1 MTPIQYHVS
10 LANPHAHLFNIDLR
24 IPAPDHDGQTVSLP
38 AWIPGSY
45 MIRDFA
51 KNIEQF
57 AVSSSGG
64 QLKWE
69 KLDKQTWRC
78 EPCVGP
84 LIIRYQVYAWDLSVR
99 AAHFDATHAYF
110 NGTSLFLRV
119 HGQDANPL
127 QVEIERPDTA
137 IATGWTVA
145 TSMLVEDVDVDG
157 FGLYQ
162 AEDYSD
168 LIDHPVEIGLL
179 TLLEFTL
186 QGVTHRMA
194 IYGKHQ
200 ADTQRLAHDL
210 SKVCSQHSTMFGELP
225 LDRYLFLV
233 MVVGDGYGGLEHKNS
248 TSLLCNRDDLPNV
261 DAAANGEGYR
271 RFLGLCSH
279 EYFHLWNV
287 KRIQPE
293 VFQSQNLDREIH
305 THLLWVF
312 EGITSYYDDLGLVRS
327 ACIEP
332 KEYLVLLANT
342 ITRVMCSKGRLKQ
355 SVAESSFD
363 AWTRFY
369 KQDENAPNAI
379 VSYYTKGALV
389 ALALDLTLR
398 IKTDGECSLD
408 DVMRELWIRYGRTG
422 IGLKEGE
429 VEVLVSDISG
439 QDMKEFFTHAVYG
452 TTDLPLAGLL
462 QYVGI
467 EMHLRPARDDKDMGG
482 CVEKFESI
490 KARPVLGVRMQGGQD
505 TVIGN
510 IIEGGAAQA
519 AGLSAGDQI
528 LAINGIKA
536 TASNVMRLVEYT
548 EKSQELEIHAFRRDE
563 LMQFHVRPLPAP
575 EDTCDLRLL
584 TDDPDACTRRAAW
597 LGSTS
602 T

>member
-10 LANPHAHLFNIDLR
+10 LANPHAHLFNIELR

-99 AAHFDATHAYF
+99 AAHFDTTHAYF

-119 HGQDANPL
+119 HGQDATPL

-194 IYGKHQ
+194 IYGRHQ
-200 ADTQRLAHDL
+200 ADTQRLEHDL
-210 SKVCSQHSTMFGELP
+210 SKVCGQHSTMFGELP

-233 MVVGDGYGGLEHKNS
+233 MAVGDGYGGLEHKNS
-248 TSLLCNRDDLPNV
+248 TSLLCNRDDLPNA
-261 DAAANGEGYR
+261 DSAANGEGYR

-293 VFQSQNLDREIH
+293 VFRNQNMDREIH
-305 THLLWVF
+305 TRLLWVS

-332 KEYLVLLANT
+332 KEYLALLANT
-342 ITRVMCSKGRLKQ
+342 ITRVMRGKGRLKQ

-398 IKTDGECSLD
+398 IETEGECSLD
-408 DVMRELWIRYGRTG
+408 DVMRALWMRNGRTG
-422 IGLKEGE
+422 IGLKEGV
-429 VEVLVSDISG
+429 VEALVAEISG
-439 QDMKEFFTHAVYG
+439 QDMKEFFAHAVYG
-452 TTDLPLAGLL
+452 TTDLPLNSLL

-467 EMHLRPARDDKDMGG
+467 EMHLRPSRDDEDMGG
-482 CVEKFESI
+482 CVEKFGSTN
-490 KARPVLGVRMQGGQD
+490 ARSVLGVRMQEGQD
-505 TVIGN
+505 TVIGT
-510 IIEGGAAQA
+510 IFEGGAAQA

-528 LAINGIKA
+528 MAVNGIKA
-536 TASNVMRLVEYT
+536 TALN
-548 EKSQELEIHAFRRDE
+548 
-563 LMQFHVRPLPAP
+563 
-575 EDTCDLRLL
+575 
-584 TDDPDACTRRAAW
+584 
-597 LGSTS
+597 
-602 T
+602 